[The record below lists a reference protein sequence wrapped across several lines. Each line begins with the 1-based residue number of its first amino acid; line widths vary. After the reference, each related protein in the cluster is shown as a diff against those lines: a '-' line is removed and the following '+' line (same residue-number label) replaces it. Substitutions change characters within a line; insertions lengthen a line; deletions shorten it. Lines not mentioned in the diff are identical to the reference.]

1 MVLSKCS
8 GGEIGLRTVVQRVSW
23 SRVHV
28 AGELTGE
35 IDVGLCVLVGVT
47 HGDGVQDVQWMAEK
61 VANLRIFEDESGKM
75 NRSVQDVGGGILL
88 VSQFTLYGDAR
99 KGRRPSFTSAAPP
112 EQAERL
118 YDDLVS
124 ALETR
129 GIRVQT
135 GVFQAM
141 MQVSLCNDGP
151 VTIILDSKGVF

>member
-1 MVLSKCS
+1 M
-8 GGEIGLRTVVQRVSW
+8 RTVVQRVSW

-35 IDVGLCVLVGVT
+35 IDGGLCVLVGVT

>member
-1 MVLSKCS
+1 M
-8 GGEIGLRTVVQRVSW
+8 RTVVQRVSW

-28 AGELTGE
+28 AGELTGA
-35 IDVGLCVLVGVT
+35 IDGGLCVLVGVT

>member
-1 MVLSKCS
+1 
-8 GGEIGLRTVVQRVSW
+8 
-23 SRVHV
+23 
-28 AGELTGE
+28 LTGE
-35 IDVGLCVLVGVT
+35 IDGGLGVLVGVT

>member
-35 IDVGLCVLVGVT
+35 IDGGLCVLVGVT

>member
-28 AGELTGE
+28 AGELTGG
-35 IDVGLCVLVGVT
+35 IDGGLCVLVGVT

-75 NRSVQDVGGGILL
+75 NRYVQDVGGGILL